1 MSKTFLNFILQ
12 TTTSNKTPAGKQVTA
27 TDANNKSPV
36 SANGVKSAA
45 KQQQQQQNADVAQT
59 ADAKKKQ
66 AKANAA
72 PAVNKQATTGKSIS
86 LRYLR
91 E

>member
-1 MSKTFLNFILQ
+1 MSKTFLNFIFQ

-36 SANGVKSAA
+36 SANGKSAA